1 MCTAMRYHTKDH
13 YFGRTLDVEC
23 SYGEQVV
30 IMPRCFPLVFRKAG
44 EMKEHFSVMG
54 MATVLDGQ
62 PLFFD
67 AVNEYGLAMAGLNF
81 PGQAVYFPMQEGK
94 GNIAPYELIPY
105 LLGQCKTVE
114 EVREKLKE
122 ISIVNLPFSEAMP
135 LTPLHWMIADK
146 EKSIVA
152 ESVKEGMKVYENP
165 VDVMTNSPSFD
176 YHLTHL
182 ADYMQL
188 SNQPAENRLGSD
200 ALQAYSRGMGAMGLP
215 GDWSSASRFV
225 RAAFVRQNSTCEKS
239 ELASVSQF
247 FHMLGAVSV
256 PKGCMQ
262 LEDGQYQFTA
272 YTSCMNLD
280 RQVYYYKTYE
290 NSRLSAVNM
299 HRFKLDGTELKC
311 FPLFKTVTIHWQN

>member
-30 IMPRCFPLVFRKAG
+30 IMPRGFPLTFRKAE
-44 EMKEHFSVMG
+44 EMKAHFAVMG
-54 MATVLDGQ
+54 MAAVRDGQ

-67 AVNEYGLAMAGLNF
+67 AVNEQGLAMAGLNF
-81 PGQAVYFPMQEGK
+81 PGQAVYFPLQDGK
-94 GNIAPYELIPY
+94 ESIAPFELIPY
-105 LLGQCKTVE
+105 ILGQCKTVE
-114 EVREKLKE
+114 EAKEKLKE
-122 ISIVNLPFSEAMP
+122 ISIVNIPFSEAMP

-152 ESVKEGMKVYENP
+152 ESVKEGLKVYENS

-176 YHLTHL
+176 YQMTHL
-182 ADYMQL
+182 VDYMQL
-188 SNQPAENRLGSD
+188 SKQPAENRFGSD
-200 ALQAYSRGMGAMGLP
+200 VLKAYSRGMGAMGLP

-225 RAAFVRQNSTCEKS
+225 RAAFVQQNSTDEKG
-239 ELASVSQF
+239 ELAGVSQF
-247 FHMLGAVSV
+247 FHMLEAVSV

-262 LEDGQYQFTA
+262 LEDGRYQFTA

-299 HRFKLDGTELKC
+299 HRFKPDGTELKC

>member
-1 MCTAMRYHTKDH
+1 MCTAVTYHTKDH

-30 IMPRCFPLVFRKAG
+30 IMPRCFPLAFRNAKGSEQHYA
-44 EMKEHFSVMG
+44 MMG
-54 MATVLDGQ
+54 MAAMASGQ
-62 PLFFD
+62 PLYFD
-67 AVNEYGLAMAGLNF
+67 AVNEHGLAMAGLNF

-94 GNIAPYELIPY
+94 RNIAPYELIPY

-146 EKSIVA
+146 EKAIVA
-152 ESVKEGMKVYENP
+152 ESVKDGLNVYENP
-165 VDVMTNSPSFD
+165 VGVMTNSPSFD
-176 YHLTHL
+176 YHMMHL
-182 ADYMQL
+182 SDYMQL
-188 SNQPAENRLGSD
+188 SNQTAENRFFSD
-200 ALQAYSRGMGAMGLP
+200 ALKAYSRGMGAMGLP

-225 RAAFVRQNSTCEKS
+225 RAAFVRKNSTCEKS

-262 LEDGQYQFTA
+262 LEDGRCQFTA

-280 RQVYYYKTYE
+280 RKVYYYTTYE
-290 NSRLSAVNM
+290 NNRLSAVNL
-299 HRFKLDGTELKC
+299 HRFKLDGMELKC
-311 FPLFKTVTIHWQN
+311 FPLFKTVTVHWQN